1 VTLPLSERLAVWPG
15 DPPVGVARL
24 GEGLPAVSALSMS
37 SHAGTHVDAPAH
49 FIRGGATVD
58 ALPLEILVGRAW
70 VAHWPGPGP
79 ITAAAMATAGIPQG
93 AERLLIRTDNSNR
106 ADAGVPF
113 DPGFVAL
120 AADAAD
126 WLLVRGVRLV
136 GIDGPSIE
144 PFIAPGEPVHRALL
158 AAGVVIVEGLA
169 LAEIAAGAYE
179 LICLPLR
186 IAGCDGAPARVVLMR
201 DMQGQ

>member
-1 VTLPLSERLAVWPG
+1 MPLSERLAVWPG
-15 DPPVGVARL
+15 DPPVGIARL
-24 GEGLPAVSALSMS
+24 GGELPAVSGLSVS
-37 SHAGTHVDAPAH
+37 SHTGTHVDAPAH
-49 FIRGGATVD
+49 FVRGGTTVD
-58 ALPLEILVGRAW
+58 LLPLERLVGRAW
-70 VAHWPGPGP
+70 VACLPGPGP
-79 ITAAAMATAGIPQG
+79 ITAAAMVAAGIPQG
-93 AERLLIRTDNSNR
+93 TERLLIRTDNSNR
-106 ADAGVPF
+106 AEAGTIF

-120 AADAAD
+120 AADATD
-126 WLLVRGVRLV
+126 WLLAQGVQLV

-169 LAEIAAGAYE
+169 LAGIATGAYE

-201 DMQGQ
+201 DR